1 MKVCDIMSDRV
12 VTIDQNE
19 PVSAAAKLLKQC
31 NVGALPVCDGEKRLR
46 GILTDRDIVTRC
58 VAAGADPA
66 ETKISEIMS
75 RGVVTAGPFDEVS
88 HAAKLMSGDQV
99 RRLPV
104 VSSGRLV
111 GVLSLCD
118 MARDV
123 NCDMEASEALS
134 EISSNFRKRG

>member
-1 MKVCDIMSDRV
+1 MKVCDIMSDKV
-12 VTIDQNE
+12 VSIDQNE
-19 PVSAAAKLLKQC
+19 PVSAAARLLRQC
-31 NVGALPVCDGEKRLR
+31 NLGALPVCEGAKRLR

-66 ETKISEIMS
+66 QTRISEIMS
-75 RGVVTAGPFDEVS
+75 RGVITANPFDEVE

-104 VSSGRLV
+104 LSEGKLV

-118 MARDV
+118 MAREP
-123 NCDMEASEALS
+123 NCDMEAGEALS
-134 EISSNFRKRG
+134 EISANFRKRS